1 MTEFKFAKECSEKG
15 IEFKG
20 CKEFKVE
27 LCLTK
32 EIRDV
37 NCFWIEAYEN
47 KENINVYPNPSEE
60 ELSKRLPDFIEEDNE
75 LYIKNIYYSVSDKEY
90 FLDYVDINFEN
101 GLLRRTGKTTKECYQ
116 KALLKLNDMELLK

>member
-1 MTEFKFAKECSEKG
+1 MTDFKFAKECSEKG

-47 KENINVYPNPSEE
+47 KENINVYPNPLEE
-60 ELSKRLPDFIEEDNE
+60 ELSKRLPSTICRYDINYYFF
-75 LYIKNIYYSVSDKEY
+75 IYYDTELSY
-90 FLDYVDINFEN
+90 YYIIYRNDIRGDLIME
-101 GLLRRTGKTTKECYQ
+101 TGKTTKECYQ
-116 KALLKLNDMELLK
+116 KALLKLNDMKLLK